1 VSARLTLPD
10 GVTTVC
16 GGRNVVVTAVE
27 TPPPPPPPPPPEM
40 LPIPG
45 KVMFMLI
52 MGTGTIHQKKRKN
65 ETRKKRVKIKDVYY
79 NFLFFLASRNS
90 SSLTSPFHLLLKWR
104 NQRRFHL
111 LFSNP
116 IEKKEIKKTR

>member
-27 TPPPPPPPPPPEM
+27 TPPPPPPPPPEM

-52 MGTGTIHQKKRKN
+52 MGTGTIHQKKREK
-65 ETRKKRVKIKDVYY
+65 TK
-79 NFLFFLASRNS
+79 
-90 SSLTSPFHLLLKWR
+90 
-104 NQRRFHL
+104 Q
-111 LFSNP
+111 
-116 IEKKEIKKTR
+116 EKKSQDQGCLLQLFVLFGQQKFFISDITIPFIIKMAESKKIPSSFYFQPH